1 MHGTAAG
8 ARPALSQLLTAT
20 TDACRLLQVQ
30 ARALRSV
37 GAAVQSLIPA
47 LQGSAERAS
56 ALDAFLISVDSASA
70 ATEPTEMRGAAV
82 EALQASSLLQVLSAR
97 TGGPSAP
104 HAHAWSALHQ
114 SSPACVLHS
123 KQVW

>member
-1 MHGTAAG
+1 MN
-8 ARPALSQLLTAT
+8 LLTAS
-20 TDACRLLQVQ
+20 TDARRLLQVQ

-56 ALDAFLISVDSASA
+56 ALDAFLASVDSASA
-70 ATEPTEMRGAAV
+70 ATEPTEMRTAAV
-82 EALQASSLLQVLSAR
+82 EALQASSLLQISSAR
-97 TGGPSAP
+97 TGEPKAP
-104 HAHAWSALHQ
+104 HVHACKALRQ
-114 SSPACVLHS
+114 ISPAWVLYS

>member
-1 MHGTAAG
+1 
-8 ARPALSQLLTAT
+8 LKLLTPT

-37 GAAVQSLIPA
+37 GAAVQLLIPA

-56 ALDAFLISVDSASA
+56 ALDAFLASVDSASA
-70 ATEPTEMRGAAV
+70 ATEPTEMRAAAV
-82 EALQASSLLQVLSAR
+82 EALQASSLLQVSSAC
-97 TGGPSAP
+97 TGELKAP
-104 HAHAWSALHQ
+104 HVHACEALRQ
-114 SSPACVLHS
+114 IFPAGVLHT

>member
-1 MHGTAAG
+1 MLGTAAG

-56 ALDAFLISVDSASA
+56 ALDAFLVSVDSASA

-97 TGGPSAP
+97 TGGPSAS
-104 HAHAWSALHQ
+104 HARAW
-114 SSPACVLHS
+114 
-123 KQVW
+123 